1 MFYLERE
8 EEFER
13 RENSADQTEQIKHS
27 EIGKME
33 SKEWSTKWV
42 KDKQMSDKKKNIRVP
57 YLIDRHLV
65 IKVSESLASIDLY
78 SGGM

>member
-33 SKEWSTKWV
+33 SKE
-42 KDKQMSDKKKNIRVP
+42 
-57 YLIDRHLV
+57 
-65 IKVSESLASIDLY
+65 
-78 SGGM
+78 